1 MAEVGERDGGAAGG
15 GGGAGRAG
23 GGCAGRGGAGAGRG
37 RGGGRIGVI
46 DYLEPAA
53 GSEIGGDIEAGGGD
67 GGGELAGGDGAGFHH
82 DDIDHNFAL
91 GLIQVVEDLLGE
103 GDLIGAALGDDGV
116 LRVVGEEALDIG
128 DGAHGVDDFL

>member
-67 GGGELAGGDGAGFHH
+67 GGGELAGVDGTGFPH
-82 DDIDHNFAL
+82 DDRSEEHTSEL
-91 GLIQVVEDLLGE
+91 PSLRHLVCRLL
-103 GDLIGAALGDDGV
+103 LAT
-116 LRVVGEEALDIG
+116 
-128 DGAHGVDDFL
+128 